1 MPIMRESRICR
12 PFWVALVSKELRDEP
27 MVIMATEGTK
37 PATGAAHLLNKFKIH
52 CERKSKLLPARHSK
66 SALGL
71 HGVKVQA
78 TKFR

>member
-1 MPIMRESRICR
+1 
-12 PFWVALVSKELRDEP
+12 

>member
-1 MPIMRESRICR
+1 
-12 PFWVALVSKELRDEP
+12 

-78 TKFR
+78 TKFRWFIRMPCSWSPATIYCTTV